1 MSCNCNHANKAIA
14 CTVTNCRNHC
24 DNADFCSLDRI
35 QVGTHEMNP
44 TMDQCTDCKSFQL
57 K

>member
-1 MSCNCNHANKAIA
+1 MNQNSANKCIK
-14 CTVTNCRNHC
+14 CSVTQCSNHC
-24 DNADFCSLDRI
+24 QGDNYCTLDCI
-35 QVGTHEMNP
+35 TIGTHELNP